1 MTLTARFM
9 PLFKA
14 AAVVAVVLSMGNV
27 MQHSFFSD
35 VEEVA
40 AADTIGKQISAP
52 SVALSGDVP
61 VSHEKQVM
69 DSLRRVNKKLE
80 IKE

>member
-1 MTLTARFM
+1 M

-14 AAVVAVVLSMGNV
+14 VAVVAVVLSMGECDATFI
-27 MQHSFFSD
+27 FFSD
-35 VEEVA
+35 VEVA
-40 AADTIGKQISAP
+40 ATDTIGKQISAP

-69 DSLRRVNKKLE
+69 DSLRRVNKELE